1 MIINNKNIHLH
12 LRCTCNN
19 EEIQFIRHMGG
30 GVEHWGHL
38 VGGGGKGQLEV
49 YKKYKKEGFPYVRK
63 FINPDALY
71 KKLVSFA
78 QEEDGEDKGDG
89 GDKGEERDG
98 GEGDGGDGHKKSNIK
113 TFAIHDNQGLIH
125 THLRE
130 ILLSKGWREVSIDD
144 EYADFA
150 WVGATVGT
158 NYLKYDKSIYEI
170 KTILKNLLV
179 GGGVKGDT
187 DNKDVITNKSCLY
200 ANMKKQFPNIYRK
213 YMMKTYAYN
222 RLYSYKDGDVVIIRP
237 IGAGAGGGADVYVVN
252 TTNEF
257 NKSITKLKRYKQV
270 IITKYIVN
278 PLLLKT
284 LSYKKFHLRMYLMIC
299 TFKEGFEWHFWD
311 KGKII
316 TAELPYVPD
325 DFTNPLIHDTHF
337 KSTHI
342 NKYFPDD
349 LNLEKS
355 VISKLYKQMNEIME
369 ASANIIKEH
378 TFSYPESKYAFEVF
392 GVDMMITDDLIVK
405 LIEINARHDYGVDDL
420 KKKDG
425 DKHNQ
430 FSSAFFDW
438 IYKNAIT
445 PVFGV
450 GIRGSKDEEGRG
462 IRGEGGDK
470 GSKFI
475 SYEKYKLDRERF
487 EIKEDIRFN
496 GRYVSIYIPNYK
508 VYDKNN
514 VDLLVDYF
522 TEESRIK
529 AQKNKDEPSLYTYY
543 HEKDLLKDA
552 IKWLEKHNKKITL
565 GTLRD
570 SFYEFKMIYNASP
583 ESTTF
588 YILLWKLL
596 YPNKTYDEFS
606 SMHVLDGAGGYGTRL
621 LASIVLNMNYIGVE
635 PNTMSTAGFK
645 EMIEMFGNNKKQI
658 MYEDGLPNAVGVNSI
673 KNNTMDIV
681 MFSPPMYDGEIYS
694 NDDKQST
701 NMFKD
706 YNTWKNK
713 FLYESLRILWSK
725 LKYGGFIVFQSIR
738 YNLIRELIEKEFED
752 ARFLGVI
759 SRKTYSGRFKPNWIW
774 TKV

>member
-1 MIINNKNIHLH
+1 MRHIYHNNDFNVNPIH
-12 LRCTCNN
+12 T
-19 EEIQFIRHMGG
+19 GG
-30 GVEHWGHL
+30 GE
-38 VGGGGKGQLEV
+38 KGQLDI

-63 FINPDALY
+63 FINPDVLY
-71 KKLVSFA
+71 EKLLSYA
-78 QEEDGEDKGDG
+78 RNGDKGDKG
-89 GDKGEERDG
+89 AEDKRDKGTGDKG
-98 GEGDGGDGHKKSNIK
+98 K

-130 ILLSKGWREVSIDD
+130 ILLSKGWQEVSIDN

-200 ANMKKQFPNIYRK
+200 TNMKKQFPSIYRK
-213 YMMKTYAYN
+213 YMMKTYSYN
-222 RLYSYKDGDVVIIRP
+222 KLYSYRDGDVVIIRP

-252 TTNEF
+252 TTTEF

-270 IITKYIVN
+270 IITNYIVN
-278 PLLLKT
+278 PLLLKS

-369 ASANIIKEH
+369 ASANIIKKH

-392 GVDMMITDDLIVK
+392 GVDMMITDDFIVK

-430 FSSAFFDW
+430 FCSSFFDW
-438 IYKNAIT
+438 IYEHAIT
-445 PVFGV
+445 PVFKG
-450 GIRGSKDEEGRG
+450 GGGEE
-462 IRGEGGDK
+462 GEGGD
-470 GSKFI
+470 GGEGEEGREEGEGGEDGKFI
-475 SYEKYKLDRERF
+475 SYERYKLDRERF

-496 GRYVSIYIPNYK
+496 GKYVSIYIPNYK
-508 VYDKNN
+508 IYDKNN
-514 VDLLVDYF
+514 IDLLVDYF

-529 AQKNKDEPSLYTYY
+529 AQKNKDDPSLYTYY

-588 YILLWKLL
+588 YILLWKQL

-606 SMHVLDGAGGYGTRL
+606 KLRILDGAGGYGTRL
-621 LASIVLNMNYIGVE
+621 LASIVLNMYYIGVE

-645 EMIEMFGNNKKQI
+645 EMIEMFGDSKKQI
-658 MYEDGLPNAVGVNSI
+658 MYEDGLPDAEGVNSI

-681 MFSPPMYDGEIYS
+681 MFSPPMYDGEVYS

-725 LKYGGFIVFQSIR
+725 LSYGGFIVFQSIR
-738 YNLIRELIEKEFED
+738 YNLIRELIEKEFKD
-752 ARFLGVI
+752 AKFLGVI

-774 TKV
+774 TKVKK

>member
-1 MIINNKNIHLH
+1 VEDG
-12 LRCTCNN
+12 CT
-19 EEIQFIRHMGG
+19 
-30 GVEHWGHL
+30 GHL
-38 VGGGGKGQLEV
+38 GGGGGKKQLEV
-49 YKKYKKEGFPYVRK
+49 YKKEGFPYVRK
-63 FINPDALY
+63 FINPDVLY
-71 KKLVSFA
+71 KKLVLFA
-78 QEEDGEDKGDG
+78 
-89 GDKGEERDG
+89 RN
-98 GEGDGGDGHKKSNIK
+98 GEGAEGDRDKNKKR

-130 ILLSKGWREVSIDD
+130 LLRGKGWKEVSINS

-150 WVGATVGT
+150 WVGATIGT

-200 ANMKKQFPNIYRK
+200 TNMKKQFPNIYKK

-222 RLYSYKDGDVVIIRP
+222 RLYDYKEGDVVIIRP

-299 TFKEGFEWHFWD
+299 TCKDGFKWHFWD
-311 KGKII
+311 RGKII

-369 ASANIIKEH
+369 ASANIIKDH
-378 TFSYPESKYAFEVF
+378 AFSYPESKYAFEVF
-392 GVDMMITDDLIVK
+392 GVDMMITDDFVVK

-425 DKHNQ
+425 DKHNH
-430 FSSAFFDW
+430 FCSSFFDW
-438 IYKNAIT
+438 IYENAII
-445 PVFGV
+445 PVFG
-450 GIRGSKDEEGRG
+450 GDGDRGRDGRKGNGRDGDGGKGDEGN
-462 IRGEGGDK
+462 
-470 GSKFI
+470 KFI
-475 SYEKYKLDRERF
+475 SYEQYKLDRERF

-496 GRYVSIYIPNYK
+496 GKYVSIYIPNYK
-508 VYDKNN
+508 MDDKNN
-514 VDLLVDYF
+514 IDLLVDYF

-543 HEKDLLKDA
+543 HEKNLLKDA
-552 IKWLEKHNKKITL
+552 IKWLQEHNKKITL

-583 ESTTF
+583 ESTIF
-588 YILLWKLL
+588 YILLWKQL

-621 LASIVLNMNYIGVE
+621 LASIVLNMHYIGVE
-635 PNTMSTAGFK
+635 PNTMSTTGFK
-645 EMIEMFGNNKKQI
+645 EMIDMFGDSKKQI
-658 MYEDGLPNAVGVNSI
+658 MYEDGLPNAEGVNSI

-725 LKYGGFIVFQSIR
+725 LSIGGFIVFQSIR
-738 YNLIRELIEKEFED
+738 YNLIRELIEKEFKD

-774 TKV
+774 TKA

>member
-1 MIINNKNIHLH
+1 MIVNNKNIHLH

-19 EEIQFIRHMGG
+19 EEIQFIRHIGHIG
-30 GVEHWGHL
+30 YVEDGCTGHL
-38 VGGGGKGQLEV
+38 GGGGGKKQLEV
-49 YKKYKKEGFPYVRK
+49 YKKEGFPYVRK
-63 FINPDALY
+63 FINPDVLY
-71 KKLVSFA
+71 KKLVLFA
-78 QEEDGEDKGDG
+78 
-89 GDKGEERDG
+89 RN
-98 GEGDGGDGHKKSNIK
+98 GEGAEGDRDKNKKR

-130 ILLSKGWREVSIDD
+130 LLIGKGWKEVSINS

-150 WVGATVGT
+150 WVGATIGT

-200 ANMKKQFPNIYRK
+200 TNMKKQFPNIYKK

-222 RLYSYKDGDVVIIRP
+222 RLYDYKEGDVVIIRP

-299 TFKEGFEWHFWD
+299 TCKDGFKWHFWD
-311 KGKII
+311 RGKII

-369 ASANIIKEH
+369 ASANIIKDH
-378 TFSYPESKYAFEVF
+378 AFSYPESKYAFEVF
-392 GVDMMITDDLIVK
+392 GVDMMITDDFVVK

-425 DKHNQ
+425 DKHNH
-430 FSSAFFDW
+430 FCSSFFDW
-438 IYKNAIT
+438 IYENAII
-445 PVFGV
+445 PVFG
-450 GIRGSKDEEGRG
+450 GDGDRGRDGRKGNGRDGDGGKGDEGN
-462 IRGEGGDK
+462 
-470 GSKFI
+470 KFI
-475 SYEKYKLDRERF
+475 SYEQYKLDRERF

-496 GRYVSIYIPNYK
+496 GKYVSIYIPNYK
-508 VYDKNN
+508 MDDKNN
-514 VDLLVDYF
+514 IDLLVDYF

-543 HEKDLLKDA
+543 HEKNLLKDA
-552 IKWLEKHNKKITL
+552 IKWLQEHNKKITL

-583 ESTTF
+583 ESTIF
-588 YILLWKLL
+588 YILLWKQL

-621 LASIVLNMNYIGVE
+621 LASIVLNMHYIGVE
-635 PNTMSTAGFK
+635 PNTMSTTGFK
-645 EMIEMFGNNKKQI
+645 EMIDMFGDSKKQI
-658 MYEDGLPNAVGVNSI
+658 MYEDGLPNAEGVNSI

-725 LKYGGFIVFQSIR
+725 LSIGGFIVFQSIR
-738 YNLIRELIEKEFED
+738 YNLIRELIEKEFKD

-774 TKV
+774 TKA

>member
-1 MIINNKNIHLH
+1 VEDG
-12 LRCTCNN
+12 CT
-19 EEIQFIRHMGG
+19 
-30 GVEHWGHL
+30 GHL
-38 VGGGGKGQLEV
+38 GGGGGKKQLEV
-49 YKKYKKEGFPYVRK
+49 YKKEGFPYVRK
-63 FINPDALY
+63 FINPDVLY
-71 KKLVSFA
+71 KKLVLFA
-78 QEEDGEDKGDG
+78 
-89 GDKGEERDG
+89 RN
-98 GEGDGGDGHKKSNIK
+98 GEGAEGDRDKNKKR

-130 ILLSKGWREVSIDD
+130 LLIGKGWKEVSINS

-150 WVGATVGT
+150 WVGATIGT

-200 ANMKKQFPNIYRK
+200 TNMKKQFPNIYKK

-222 RLYSYKDGDVVIIRP
+222 RLYDYKEGDVVIIRP

-299 TFKEGFEWHFWD
+299 TCKDGFKWHFWD
-311 KGKII
+311 RGKII

-369 ASANIIKEH
+369 ASANIIKDH
-378 TFSYPESKYAFEVF
+378 AFSYPESKYAFEVF
-392 GVDMMITDDLIVK
+392 GVDMMITDDFVVK

-425 DKHNQ
+425 DKHNH
-430 FSSAFFDW
+430 FCSSFFDW
-438 IYKNAIT
+438 IYENAII
-445 PVFGV
+445 PVFG
-450 GIRGSKDEEGRG
+450 GDGDRGRDGRKGNGRDGDGGKGDEGN
-462 IRGEGGDK
+462 
-470 GSKFI
+470 KFI
-475 SYEKYKLDRERF
+475 SYEQYKLDRERF

-496 GRYVSIYIPNYK
+496 GKYVSIYIPNYK
-508 VYDKNN
+508 MDDKNN
-514 VDLLVDYF
+514 IDLLVDYF

-543 HEKDLLKDA
+543 HEKNLLKDA
-552 IKWLEKHNKKITL
+552 IKWLQEHNKKITL

-583 ESTTF
+583 ESTIF
-588 YILLWKLL
+588 YILLWKQL

-621 LASIVLNMNYIGVE
+621 LASIVLNMHYIGVE
-635 PNTMSTAGFK
+635 PNTMSTTGFK
-645 EMIEMFGNNKKQI
+645 EMIDMFGDSKKQI
-658 MYEDGLPNAVGVNSI
+658 MYEDGLPNAEGVNSI

-725 LKYGGFIVFQSIR
+725 LSIGGFIVFQSIR
-738 YNLIRELIEKEFED
+738 YNLIRELIEKEFKD

-774 TKV
+774 TKA

>member
-30 GVEHWGHL
+30 GEGHMGGGEGHL
-38 VGGGGKGQLEV
+38 GGGDKGQIEV

-71 KKLVSFA
+71 QKLVLFA
-78 QEEDGEDKGDG
+78 QKEGVGADGKDGDS
-89 GDKGEERDG
+89 RDG
-98 GEGDGGDGHKKSNIK
+98 ADGIERIGRNGDSGTK

-130 ILLSKGWREVSIDD
+130 ILLSKGWCEVSIDD
-144 EYADFA
+144 KYADFA

-200 ANMKKQFPNIYRK
+200 ANMKKQFPNIYKR

-222 RLYSYKDGDVVIIRP
+222 RLYSYKEGDVVIIRP

-311 KGKII
+311 RGKII
-316 TAELPYVPD
+316 TAELSYVPD

-378 TFSYPESKYAFEVF
+378 TFSYPESKYAFEIF

-430 FSSAFFDW
+430 FCSAFFDW
-438 IYKNAIT
+438 IYENAII
-445 PVFGV
+445 PVFVGGV
-450 GIRGSKDEEGRG
+450 G
-462 IRGEGGDK
+462 GG
-470 GSKFI
+470 GKFI
-475 SYEKYKLDRERF
+475 SYERYKLDRERF

-496 GRYVSIYIPNYK
+496 GKYISIYIPNYK

-514 VDLLVDYF
+514 IDLLVDYF

-621 LASIVLNMNYIGVE
+621 LAAIVLNMNYIGVE

-645 EMIEMFGNNKKQI
+645 EMIDMFGDSKKQI

-725 LKYGGFIVFQSIR
+725 LSIGGFIVFQSIR
-738 YNLIRELIEKEFED
+738 YNLIRELIEKEFKD
-752 ARFLGVI
+752 AKFLGVI

-774 TKV
+774 TKT

>member
-1 MIINNKNIHLH
+1 M
-12 LRCTCNN
+12 
-19 EEIQFIRHMGG
+19 RHVYHNQDLVHTGG
-30 GVEHWGHL
+30 GH
-38 VGGGGKGQLEV
+38 LEV
-49 YKKYKKEGFPYVRK
+49 YKKEGFPYVKK
-63 FINPDALY
+63 FINPKALY
-71 KKLVSFA
+71 SKLVTYA
-78 QEEDGEDKGDG
+78 KKGIDDKDNAGDG
-89 GDKGEERDG
+89 Q
-98 GEGDGGDGHKKSNIK
+98 KKR

-130 ILLSKGWREVSIDD
+130 ILLSKGWHEVSINS

-150 WVGATVGT
+150 WVGATIGT

-200 ANMKKQFPNIYRK
+200 TNMKKQFPNIYKK

-222 RLYSYKDGDVVIIRP
+222 RLYDYKEGDVVIIRP

-252 TTNEF
+252 TSNEF

-299 TFKEGFEWHFWD
+299 TCKDGFKWHFWD

-337 KSTHI
+337 KSTRI

-369 ASANIIKEH
+369 ASANIIKDH
-378 TFSYPESKYAFEVF
+378 AFSYPESKYAFEVF
-392 GVDMMITDDLIVK
+392 GVDMMITDDFVVK

-425 DKHNQ
+425 SKHNQ
-430 FSSAFFDW
+430 FCSAFFDW
-438 IYKNAIT
+438 VYEHAII
-445 PVFGV
+445 PVFG
-450 GIRGSKDEEGRG
+450 GTEKGGKDKGKGKGNGDGKRDKGKRDRNGGDGGNRGGEGDEGSGEGGDRDRDG
-462 IRGEGGDK
+462 GNRDGEGGDK
-470 GSKFI
+470 FI
-475 SYEKYKLDRERF
+475 SYERYKLDRERF

-496 GRYVSIYIPNYK
+496 GKYISIYIPNYK

-514 VDLLVDYF
+514 IDLLVDYF

-529 AQKNKDEPSLYTYY
+529 AQKNKDDPSLYTYY

-583 ESTTF
+583 ESTIF

-606 SMHVLDGAGGYGTRL
+606 KLRILDGAGGYGTRL
-621 LASIVLNMNYIGVE
+621 LAAIVLNMHYIGVE

-645 EMIEMFGNNKKQI
+645 EMIDMFGDSKKQI
-658 MYEDGLPNAVGVNSI
+658 MYEDGLPNAEGVNSI

-725 LKYGGFIVFQSIR
+725 LSIGGFIVFQSIR

-774 TKV
+774 TKVKK